1 VVESSASSREV
12 LDHYL
17 DALGIKCRCADNG
30 AVALE
35 LLRRAA
41 AHGEPYDLVIL
52 DSKLLA
58 MDGLVLAHTIRQD
71 ATTGGP
77 KLMLLT
83 SVGKRGD
90 AKLAEEA
97 GFDAYL
103 TKPVS
108 FSCLTDCLAFV
119 TGEAPAVGTFG
130 PLVTRHMVAEV
141 KGQNRV
147 RVLVADDNHI
157 NQKVVASL
165 LENMG
170 HRADV
175 VASGKEALEA
185 FILVPYDVVLM
196 DVQLAEMDGVETC
209 RRIRILANETGRRTF
224 VVAVTAHAMKG
235 DREKY
240 LGAGFDGYVSKP
252 VNPQELKAV
261 IDSRTTGDSSM
272 ASSNKVT
279 AKPLAVLNLSEALAR
294 VEGNRKLL
302 AKVARVFLEIYPK
315 LLEESQTA
323 VARADCDL
331 LARAA
336 RTIASSAGQIGAGRV
351 RAAAKKLEALSRQGD
366 LSDAPDALNK
376 LDSEIRLVESAI
388 VEPSNPDYSWL
399 RNEA

>member
-1 VVESSASSREV
+1 
-12 LDHYL
+12 
-17 DALGIKCRCADNG
+17 
-30 AVALE
+30 
-35 LLRRAA
+35 
-41 AHGEPYDLVIL
+41 
-52 DSKLLA
+52 
-58 MDGLVLAHTIRQD
+58 
-71 ATTGGP
+71 
-77 KLMLLT
+77 
-83 SVGKRGD
+83 
-90 AKLAEEA
+90 
-97 GFDAYL
+97 
-103 TKPVS
+103 
-108 FSCLTDCLAFV
+108 
-119 TGEAPAVGTFG
+119 
-130 PLVTRHMVAEV
+130 
-141 KGQNRV
+141 
-147 RVLVADDNHI
+147 
-157 NQKVVASL
+157 
-165 LENMG
+165 
-170 HRADV
+170 
-175 VASGKEALEA
+175 
-185 FILVPYDVVLM
+185 
-196 DVQLAEMDGVETC
+196 
-209 RRIRILANETGRRTF
+209 
-224 VVAVTAHAMKG
+224 MKG